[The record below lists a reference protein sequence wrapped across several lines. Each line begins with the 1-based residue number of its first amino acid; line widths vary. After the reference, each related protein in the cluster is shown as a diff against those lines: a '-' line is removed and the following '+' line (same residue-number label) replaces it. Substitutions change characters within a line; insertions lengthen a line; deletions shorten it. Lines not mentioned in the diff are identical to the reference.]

1 MFTCKSNALFP
12 KYRPDPELDSSDRC
26 IEYRKMDGEVRD
38 IFTNTKAY
46 PPKYFIAK
54 YVQKEKE
61 NDPGSYFNRPYNP
74 HDWNNPISHV
84 KVYDIVNHGW
94 RTLRVWEIIS
104 EVDGT
109 PPLPTCSDDRK
120 KVHEELEKEVD
131 ERNISA
137 SYDTTNRDLFSLLK
151 KVKGWN
157 DVHKELIEKVEN
169 MDTNWADRYQES
181 LQDNQRLKK
190 KLGKW
195 MRRAQ
200 EFKDKYEELKE
211 EYDRISM
218 YRIR

>member
-1 MFTCKSNALFP
+1 MFTCNSNALFP
-12 KYRPDPELDSSDRC
+12 KYRPDPERDSSDRC

>member
-1 MFTCKSNALFP
+1 MFTCTSNALFP
-12 KYRPDPELDSSDRC
+12 KYRPDPDRDSSDRC

-38 IFTNTKAY
+38 IFTNTKTY
-46 PPKYFIAK
+46 PPQYFIAK

-61 NDPGSYFNRPYNP
+61 NDPGSYFNKPYNP

>member
-26 IEYRKMDGEVRD
+26 IEYRKQNGEVRD
-38 IFTNTKAY
+38 IYTNTKTY
-46 PPKYFIAK
+46 PPQYFIAK
-54 YVQKEKE
+54 SDQKE
-61 NDPGSYFNRPYNP
+61 
-74 HDWNNPISHV
+74 
-84 KVYDIVNHGW
+84 
-94 RTLRVWEIIS
+94 
-104 EVDGT
+104 T

-120 KVHEELEKEVD
+120 KVHDELKKAVD
-131 ERNISA
+131 EKDRNSFKYYIDRCEYGSNDVLMTAIGPLISQYFTKRNISKER
-137 SYDTTNRDLFSLLK
+137 NDL
-151 KVKGWN
+151 
-157 DVHKELIEKVEN
+157 HKELVEKVKN
-169 MDTNWADRYQES
+169 KNNNWADRYQES

-195 MRRAQ
+195 MRKAQ

>member
-1 MFTCKSNALFP
+1 MFTCTSNALFP
-12 KYRPDPELDSSDRC
+12 KYRPDPDRDSSDRC

-38 IFTNTKAY
+38 IFTNTKTY
-46 PPKYFIAK
+46 PPQYFIAK

-61 NDPGSYFNRPYNP
+61 NDPGSYFNKPYNP

-211 EYDRISM
+211 EYDRIRT